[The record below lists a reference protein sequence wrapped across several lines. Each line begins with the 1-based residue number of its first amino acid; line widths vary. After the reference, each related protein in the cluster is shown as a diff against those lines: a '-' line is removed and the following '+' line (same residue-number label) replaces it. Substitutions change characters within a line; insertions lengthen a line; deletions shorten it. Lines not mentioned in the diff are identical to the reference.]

1 MEQDL
6 KILLGLCYVKHI
18 LFSHHPKNSS
28 KAIKGSWENT
38 FMSHTVKNSL
48 QTLQLVTWKDTILFP
63 AQLLLRATGTQSPQW
78 GKKDSPAV
86 SLVSSSGVYLNT
98 TEK

>member
-48 QTLQLVTWKDTILFP
+48 QTLQLVT
-63 AQLLLRATGTQSPQW
+63 
-78 GKKDSPAV
+78 
-86 SLVSSSGVYLNT
+86 
-98 TEK
+98 